1 MKQCQ
6 NMVPNHGII
15 NRSFASKPARLSSI
29 TESMQRKEL
38 SNSVTL
44 PDAMCATIASAST
57 LPLDRVE
64 QSEMATIL
72 FFYHFNQMAAN
83 MMVMRDDIRERE
95 EKAEFNILNKT
106 VVRLW
111 KRIEKRY
118 EMHGFKESY
127 ENLSSE
133 LGDVLYIF
141 LTSNDYEGLMEVMK
155 KYNESVG
162 IKKVKQ

>member
-6 NMVPNHGII
+6 NTVPTHGII
-15 NRSFASKPARLSSI
+15 NRSYASKRARLSSI

-38 SNSVTL
+38 SNSLKL
-44 PDAMCATIASAST
+44 PDAMCATIASATT
-57 LPLDRVE
+57 LPLDRVQ

-83 MMVMRDDIRERE
+83 MMVMRDDIREKE

-106 VVRLW
+106 TVRLW

-118 EMHGFKESY
+118 EMYGFRESY

-133 LGDVLYIF
+133 LGDVLYMF
-141 LTSNDYEGLMEVMK
+141 LTSNDYEGLLEVMRN
-155 KYNESVG
+155 YNESVA
-162 IKKVKQ
+162 KKEISQ